1 VLDKSGRLCYNQDVK
16 RSKEETKMEDK
27 MTVKEL
33 IEKLSQYDED
43 EVVTLTGLDDDDAI
57 LYVGDYKIV
66 MET

>member
-1 VLDKSGRLCYNQDVK
+1 
-16 RSKEETKMEDK
+16 MENK

-33 IEKLSQYDED
+33 IEKLSQYDEN

-57 LYVGDYKIV
+57 LYVGDYKML

>member
-1 VLDKSGRLCYNQDVK
+1 MK
-16 RSKEETKMEDK
+16 DK

-33 IEKLSQYDED
+33 IEKLSQYDEN
-43 EVVTLTGLDDDDAI
+43 EVVTLSGLDNDDAI